1 MNCFNIRELQGILK
15 RKFFTDLINT
25 SDFRGLTNQTLI
37 GSRYKQHS
45 SLSNMAD
52 MSILYNYGITTSS
65 KSKFYNFR
73 NIYDQKMELFAFNNF
88 KNIFNY
94 SLFEIF
100 SNTVFLLK
108 SNLFFLFELL
118 KVFVLSF
125 KNLSM
130 FLMLDNYTS
139 VINNFFK
146 TLSLNMNLTDL
157 MSFRLTLTSIDAG
170 SELRSSILYKSE
182 NINLVDEKVLESQK
196 FSELSNNFRFIRFY
210 NPIISYDYK
219 TGNYIGQW
227 ESLYPSLITS
237 YIEVARN
244 IRKAS

>member
-1 MNCFNIRELQGILK
+1 
-15 RKFFTDLINT
+15 
-25 SDFRGLTNQTLI
+25 
-37 GSRYKQHS
+37 
-45 SLSNMAD
+45 
-52 MSILYNYGITTSS
+52 
-65 KSKFYNFR
+65 
-73 NIYDQKMELFAFNNF
+73 MELFAFNNF